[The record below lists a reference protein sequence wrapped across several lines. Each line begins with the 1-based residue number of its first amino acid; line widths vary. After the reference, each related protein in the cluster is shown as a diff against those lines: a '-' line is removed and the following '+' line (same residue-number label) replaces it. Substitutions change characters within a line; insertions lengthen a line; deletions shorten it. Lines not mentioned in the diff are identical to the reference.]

1 MNQVPVSRPLI
12 ATMCAAVL
20 LIGCSSTTDG
30 QPTASDTLTST
41 LTSAAPRTTAT
52 TSTYV
57 PESPYSLVKRVLAY
71 WDSVKVKTGNV
82 TPQQVPVLTCKGSEI
97 NDGITTALYCDG
109 GKDAAGQPLPDY
121 IRWLPTLVSDMDDP
135 VLGTA
140 AYITLAHE
148 AGHAVQDFAGTLQGD
163 DGAHLIGGVKA
174 AELSA
179 DCLAGYYFAHGGDHV
194 DTKLLDTALLHTNL
208 SDPKRLAEFS
218 FGLDV
223 AEGNADIC
231 LRKYESS

>member
-1 MNQVPVSRPLI
+1 M
-12 ATMCAAVL
+12 
-20 LIGCSSTTDG
+20 
-30 QPTASDTLTST
+30 
-41 LTSAAPRTTAT
+41 
-52 TSTYV
+52 YV
-57 PESPYSLVKRVLAY
+57 PESPYSLVERVLAY

-82 TPQQVPVLTCKGSEI
+82 IPQQVPVLTCKGSEV

-109 GKDAAGQPLPDY
+109 GKDAAGKLLPDY
-121 IRWLPTLVSDMDDP
+121 IRWVPRLVSDMDDP

-148 AGHAVQDFAGTLQGD
+148 AGHAVQDFAGKLQGA

-208 SDPKRLAEFS
+208 SDPKRLAEFN
-218 FGLDV
+218 FGLKV

-231 LRKYESS
+231 LRKYER

>member
-12 ATMCAAVL
+12 ATVSAAAVM

-30 QPTASDTLTST
+30 QPTASDTLTS
-41 LTSAAPRTTAT
+41 AAPRTPSAT
-52 TSTYV
+52 TTVYV
-57 PESPYSLVKRVLAY
+57 PESPYSLVERVLAY

-82 TPQQVPVLTCKGSEI
+82 TPQQVPVLTCKSSEI

-109 GKDAAGQPLPDY
+109 GKDAAGKLLPDY

-148 AGHAVQDFAGTLQGD
+148 AGHAVQDFAGKLQGD

-208 SDPKRLAEFS
+208 SDPKRLAEFN
-218 FGLDV
+218 FGLEV
-223 AEGNADIC
+223 AEGNADTC